1 MDEPRSPFRLPLIA
15 ILRGVMPGEVLEH
28 VTVLV
33 DEGYDAIEIP
43 TNSPDWARS
52 VAIAVDAHGDRAR
65 IGAGTVLETAH
76 VDALHAAGG
85 TLAVTPNVR
94 PAVIRRAAA
103 LGLPLVAGFA
113 TASEAFDALEAGA
126 PMLKLFPASI
136 HGPALVR
143 ALRSVLPPVPLFAVG
158 GITPESLPAWL
169 SAGCQGAGMG
179 GELYRP
185 GQDAERTRAQARRF
199 RQALMDYAA

>member
-1 MDEPRSPFRLPLIA
+1 MDVTRTPFRLPLIA

-28 VTVLV
+28 VTALV

-52 VAIAVDAHGDRAR
+52 VAIAVDAYGGRAR
-65 IGAGTVLETAH
+65 IGAGTVLEPAH
-76 VDALHAAGG
+76 VDTLHAAGG

-136 HGPALVR
+136 PGPAMVR
-143 ALRSVLPPVPLFAVG
+143 ALRGVLPPVPLFAVG
-158 GITPESLPAWL
+158 GITPESLPAWR
-169 SAGCQGAGMG
+169 SAGCQGAGIG

-185 GQDAERTRAQARRF
+185 GQDTERTRAQARRF
-199 RQALMDYAA
+199 RQAWMDYAA